1 MPLNK
6 DKICVNITLVMNVLF
21 KNIKKNFGSSNF
33 DMLIVGLGNPGLE
46 YEGTRHNVG
55 FAVVDAL
62 CEKYEAKCEKM
73 KFKSYIGEAKIGGSR
88 VLVQKP
94 LTYMNNSGVAVAE
107 ASKFYKIEP
116 ENIVVIYDD
125 ISLDPG
131 VIRIRRK
138 GSAGGHNGMK
148 DIIAYIGEDFP
159 RVKVGIGAKPHPDY
173 DLKDWVLGK
182 FSGED
187 KEKVSL
193 AANNAVKA
201 IAEMLSRG
209 IDSAMNKYSK

>member
-6 DKICVNITLVMNVLF
+6 QKNYVNIISVMNVLF
-21 KNIKKNFGSSNF
+21 KNFKNKFGTSSF

-46 YEGTRHNVG
+46 YDGSRHNVG
-55 FAVVDAL
+55 FFVVDAI
-62 CEKYEAKCEKM
+62 CEKYDAKCERM
-73 KFKSYIGEAKIGGSR
+73 KFKSYIGEAKIGNSR
-88 VLVQKP
+88 VLLAKP
-94 LTYMNNSGVAVAE
+94 LTYMNNSGEAVAE
-107 ASKFYKIEP
+107 VAKFYKISP
-116 ENIVVIYDD
+116 ENIIVIYDD

-131 VIRIRRK
+131 TVRIRRK
-138 GSAGGHNGMK
+138 GSAGGHNGIK

-159 RVKVGIGAKPHPDY
+159 RIKVGIGAKPHPDY

-187 KEKVSL
+187 KEKIKI

-201 IAEMLSRG
+201 VGEILSRG

>member
-6 DKICVNITLVMNVLF
+6 DKICVNIILVMNVLF
-21 KNIKKNFGSSNF
+21 KKLKKDFGSSNF
-33 DMLIVGLGNPGLE
+33 DKLIVGLGNPGLE
-46 YEGTRHNVG
+46 YDGSRHNVG
-55 FAVVDAL
+55 FFVVDAI
-62 CEKYEAKCEKM
+62 CEKYDAKCERM

-88 VLVQKP
+88 VLLQKP
-94 LTYMNNSGVAVAE
+94 LTYMNNSGEAVAE
-107 ASKFYKIEP
+107 CSKFYKIPP
-116 ENIVVIYDD
+116 EDIIVIYDD

-138 GSAGGHNGMK
+138 GSAGGHNGIK

-187 KEKVSL
+187 KEKIKT
-193 AANNAVKA
+193 AGDNAVKA
-201 IAEMLSRG
+201 VGEILSRG
-209 IDSAMNKYSK
+209 IDSAMNKYSQ